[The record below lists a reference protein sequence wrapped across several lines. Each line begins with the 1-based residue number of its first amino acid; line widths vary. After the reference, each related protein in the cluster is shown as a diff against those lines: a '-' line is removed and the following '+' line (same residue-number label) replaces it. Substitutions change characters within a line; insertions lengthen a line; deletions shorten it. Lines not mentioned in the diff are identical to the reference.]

1 MASDTFKTK
10 KVGAVY
16 AGPAG
21 HCKKS
26 RLYKVGESGIYPGYA
41 VRATAGAVYLA
52 KNSDKK
58 FSGIA
63 ECMGG
68 HDLDA
73 VYTITIDYVELF
85 EVRSDSIVW
94 AWVVAVSPKV
104 NVVPGDI
111 MVMSATDGMLMVFAY
126 ADGTDLTDDSEISYV
141 GRSLMNVTGHA
152 TNNQLIRIQM

>member
-26 RLYKVGESGIYPGYA
+26 RLYKVGEAGIYPGYA

-68 HDLDA
+68 HDAFVDPKGTIWEAYMPYGA
-73 VYTITIDYVELF
+73 VKNCCDLKCHLF
-85 EVRSDSIVW
+85 EYRFGKRPVRSAKSTEGVLRAPVEAAQHRRTRRNLTD
-94 AWVVAVSPKV
+94 V
-104 NVVPGDI
+104 N
-111 MVMSATDGMLMVFAY
+111 MSAGD
-126 ADGTDLTDDSEISYV
+126 
-141 GRSLMNVTGHA
+141 
-152 TNNQLIRIQM
+152 